1 MAVLTA
7 FADTPETMAL
17 NHLPGDAHLRAGRRH
32 SGEIPEMS

>member
-1 MAVLTA
+1 MAVLSV

-17 NHLPGDAHLRAGRRH
+17 NDLPGYAHPRAGRRH